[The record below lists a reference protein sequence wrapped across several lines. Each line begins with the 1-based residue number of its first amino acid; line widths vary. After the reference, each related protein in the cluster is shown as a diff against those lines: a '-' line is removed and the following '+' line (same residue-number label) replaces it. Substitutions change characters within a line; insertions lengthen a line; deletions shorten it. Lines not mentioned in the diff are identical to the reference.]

1 MSKPKKS
8 GKFKYQ
14 LSTVLKVREIRE
26 IQQKDVYNKAIKKHE
41 NEQKKEEEIK
51 EFQSEKYSE
60 FKQLIGPGSTI
71 DFVQVQ
77 MRKGHLEVVKKQVE
91 DQVAE
96 TKKAEEK
103 KEEERK
109 NLVVAVQDRRI
120 MEIDRE
126 KTKIAWRLLMKK
138 EADKF
143 MDEIS
148 SIGFVKKKRAQD
160 K

>member
-14 LSTVLKVREIRE
+14 LATVLKVREIRE
-26 IQQKDVYNKAIKKHE
+26 TQQKEVYNKAIKKHE
-41 NEQKKEEEIK
+41 DEQKKEEEIK

-60 FKQLIGPGSTI
+60 FKQLIGPGTTI

-91 DQVAE
+91 EQVQE
-96 TKKAEEK
+96 TKKAEDK

-109 NLVVAVQDRRI
+109 NLVTAVQDRRI

-148 SIGFVKKKRAQD
+148 SIGFVKKRRAQE